1 MEKHTWEEYSQYI
14 LITIE
19 KLARSVE
26 ETNKEHQ
33 KCKEKT
39 LGSLN
44 DLKIMLLE
52 KIQYATSDVK
62 KDIDPIVKRIEGLIS
77 SLSTDISDTHAEFEI
92 LKEKI
97 ILPLRIKVAVISIIC
112 GAIGGFL
119 VAIISHVIFKYI

>member
-1 MEKHTWEEYSQYI
+1 MEKNTWEEYSQYI

-19 KLARSVE
+19 KLARGVE

-44 DLKIMLLE
+44 SLKILLLE
-52 KIQYATSDVK
+52 KIQNATFDIK
-62 KDIDPIVKRIEGLIS
+62 KDIDPIVRRIEGLIA
-77 SLSTDISDTHAEFEI
+77 SLSTNVSDTHNEFET
-92 LKEKI
+92 LKENI

-112 GAIGGFL
+112 GAIGGL
-119 VAIISHVIFKYI
+119 LITLLTHMVFKIV